1 MDLILFLALFVVV
14 LTYLVHAEL
23 YLRQLKQKVPDLFAE
38 IGSPSLLGRKQN
50 ALPLLR
56 YFVSGAFRK
65 VGHESLVR
73 MGNRLVLHFF
83 LSLTAMIAFM
93 GYMILSGSLA
103 S

>member
-1 MDLILFLALFVVV
+1 MDVIIFLTAFVFI

-23 YLRQLKQKVPDLFAE
+23 YFRQLKQKAPDLFVE
-38 IGSPSLLGRKQN
+38 IGSPSLLRRKQN

-83 LSLTAMIAFM
+83 LSLTAMLAFM
-93 GYMILSGSLA
+93 GYMIVSGNFSG
-103 S
+103 

>member
-23 YLRQLKQKVPDLFAE
+23 YLRQLKQKAPHLFAE
-38 IGSPSLLGRKQN
+38 IGSPSLLGRKQS

-56 YFVSGAFRK
+56 YFVSGAFRN

-83 LSLTAMIAFM
+83 LSLTAVIAFM
-93 GYMILSGSLA
+93 GHMIISGNFLG
-103 S
+103 